1 MSEDSENSGKENLKR
16 KWGGAQPNAGRAP
29 FVPTDEE
36 RAYVEKLSGVGLV
49 QEQIAALIRD
59 GIHSDTLRDH
69 FGKELLAG
77 KAKANAAI
85 GGTLYQKAI
94 KGDTG
99 SLIWWT
105 KTQMR
110 WAETQKHEIVHTGI
124 SITDALEAA
133 KARLIAGEVID
144 AKIVEPRQLEDGG
157 QDVET

>member
-1 MSEDSENSGKENLKR
+1 MDDEENSRQEISKPLR
-16 KWGGAQPNAGRAP
+16 GGPQPGSGRPA

-36 RAYVEKLSGVGLV
+36 REYVEKLSGIGLV

-69 FGKELLAG
+69 FGKELLSG
-77 KAKANAAI
+77 KAKANAKI
-85 GGTLYQKAI
+85 GGTLYQKAVN
-94 KGDTG
+94 GDTG

-124 SITDALEAA
+124 SINDALEAA
-133 KARLIAGEVID
+133 KSRLIAGEIID
-144 AKIVEPRQLEDGG
+144 ATIVEPRQLEDGSG
-157 QDVET
+157 RGGT

>member
-1 MSEDSENSGKENLKR
+1 MDEEEFSTQEIRRRG
-16 KWGGAQPNAGRAP
+16 GGAQPGAGRPAL
-29 FVPTDEE
+29 VPTEEE
-36 RAYVEKLSGVGLV
+36 REYVEKLSGIGLV
-49 QEQIAALIRD
+49 QEQIAALIRN
-59 GIHSDTLRDH
+59 GIHVDTLRDH

-94 KGDTG
+94 NGDTG

-124 SITDALEAA
+124 SINDALEAA
-133 KARLIAGEVID
+133 KARLISGDIID
-144 AKIVEPRQLEDGG
+144 ATIVEPRKLEDGSG
-157 QDVET
+157 QGET

>member
-1 MSEDSENSGKENLKR
+1 MDEDEGNSTQEIRRGF
-16 KWGGAQPNAGRAP
+16 GGPQPGSGRPA

-36 RAYVEKLSGVGLV
+36 RAYVEKLSGIGLV

-133 KARLIAGEVID
+133 KARLIAGDIID
-144 AKIVEPRQLEDGG
+144 AKIVEPRQIEDGAKDG
-157 QDVET
+157 ET